1 MRYAPVLG
9 AALVATAALLSLPAL
24 AGERYPEEIGIG
36 PPARCTRIP
45 FLCTEGPADNFYHG
59 AWYAVQPTALY
70 RGRLPAV
77 LSIRRLSRRPA
88 DLSLL
93 GLGRV
98 HVTF

>member
-70 RGRLPAV
+70 RGRAY
-77 LSIRRLSRRPA
+77 RPYYRYA
-88 DLSLL
+88 AHRAMPRTYLCSE
-93 GLGRV
+93 
-98 HVTF
+98 